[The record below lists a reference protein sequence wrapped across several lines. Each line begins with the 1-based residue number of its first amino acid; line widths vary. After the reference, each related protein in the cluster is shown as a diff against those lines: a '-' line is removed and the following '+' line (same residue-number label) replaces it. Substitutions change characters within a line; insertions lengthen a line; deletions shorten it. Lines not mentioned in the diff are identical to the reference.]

1 MKKRLLHTLV
11 RIVVSVSLVSFLLW
25 RADLP
30 EMWSALKSA
39 ILWLMVVALAL
50 AFLRVVVS
58 AYRWQVML
66 SARQMKVSLPLLTN
80 YYLVGGF
87 FNLFLPT
94 VLGGDV
100 MRGYEL
106 ARSSGKV
113 LDTASTVIMERIVGF
128 LALFVIC
135 WLSLPFGY
143 HLMAGTNV
151 PYVVAGAS
159 GAFAVFVFVILNP
172 KVMSK
177 IISLT
182 SVIKRWNL
190 PEKLR
195 AAVASLH
202 SLGRSRD
209 IMFKA
214 FLISLV
220 FQFIGILSTYC
231 ISEALR
237 LHVPFTYFL
246 IVMPVIWVLMMLPIS
261 ISGLG
266 VREAAFVLFF
276 TQVGVPE
283 EQAILLSLLF
293 FALTVVIGIVGGVLF
308 AWGGYRRGRTAPI
321 GTS

>member
-1 MKKRLLHTLV
+1 
-11 RIVVSVSLVSFLLW
+11 
-25 RADLP
+25 
-30 EMWSALKSA
+30 
-39 ILWLMVVALAL
+39 MVVALLL
-50 AFLRVVVS
+50 AFVRVVVS
-58 AYRWQVML
+58 AYRWQVLL
-66 SARQMKVSLPLLTN
+66 SAKHMSVSVPRLTN

-113 LDTASTVIMERIVGF
+113 LDSASTVIMERIVGF

-143 HLMAGTNV
+143 RLMSGTNV
-151 PYVVAGAS
+151 PYIVAGAS
-159 GAFAVFVFVILNP
+159 GAFVIFVFIVLNP
-172 KVMSK
+172 KATGKLV
-177 IISLT
+177 SLT
-182 SVIKRWNL
+182 SIIKRWNIQ
-190 PEKLR
+190 EKVR
-195 AAVASLH
+195 ASVASLH
-202 SLGRSRD
+202 SLGQSRQV
-209 IMFKA
+209 IIKA
-214 FLISLV
+214 FLVSLA

-237 LHVPFTYFL
+237 LQVPFTYFL
-246 IVMPVIWVLMMLPIS
+246 IVMPVIWVLMMIPIS

-276 TQVGVPE
+276 TQIGISE

-293 FALTVVIGIVGGVLF
+293 FALTVVIGLVGGVLF
-308 AWGGYRRGRTAPI
+308 AWGGYRRSRAPSLK
-321 GTS
+321 TP